1 MSASLS
7 SRHTPQ
13 SGTDRPN
20 WMWTNDAAQCEAM
33 SSALA
38 QNWWAIALRG
48 IFGIVFGLIALFFPG
63 VTMLSLVLIFSAYML
78 VDGVLA
84 IVSAVRALRKSER
97 WGLLAFQGALSIF
110 AGVAAALWPAI
121 TVLAFVVLVAAWA
134 LVSGLLMTAA
144 GFQLNLDYGRW
155 WMVLGGL
162 ASLFLGI
169 ALLVA
174 PLIGAVV
181 LTWWMGAYALVFGIS
196 LLLLAFRLRARKAET
211 AAPHPQEAS
220 A

>member
-1 MSASLS
+1 
-7 SRHTPQ
+7 
-13 SGTDRPN
+13 
-20 WMWTNDAAQCEAM
+20 
-33 SSALA
+33 
-38 QNWWAIALRG
+38 
-48 IFGIVFGLIALFFPG
+48 
-63 VTMLSLVLIFSAYML
+63 MLSLVLIFAAYML

-97 WGLLAFQGALSIF
+97 WGLLALQGALSIF
-110 AGVAAALWPAI
+110 AGVAAALWPYI

-155 WMVLGGL
+155 WMVFGGL
-162 ASLFLGI
+162 ASLLLGI

-181 LTWWMGAYALVFGIS
+181 LTWWIGAYALVFGVS
-196 LLLLAFRLRARKAET
+196 LLLLAFRLRARKAESPAT
-211 AAPHPQEAS
+211 ANPKEA
-220 A
+220 